1 VEETPR
7 LDRPDFG
14 QAGQRHVGVAAAEI
28 TMRFLLKFAMDFS
41 GMPKLLASR
50 VPAAPNSWRK

>member
-1 VEETPR
+1 VWKKR
-7 LDRPDFG
+7 RDKDWPDFG

-50 VPAAPNSWRK
+50 CRGA